1 MQSLWDATYV
11 VTDVETTGSH
21 PIENRIIEVGC
32 VVVHGGEITERIE
45 SLINPHQFIPP
56 FIEQLTGISNAEVFT
71 APEEQ
76 EVLPLLAQRLSQ
88 PGAVFVAHQELF
100 DWRFLAQGFQR
111 CGLAIG
117 EVPRLCTLRLARRLL
132 PASRKK
138 NLDAL
143 SAYYGIRIE
152 RRHRAL
158 GDAEATARI
167 LLCLLEE
174 AERNGI
180 ETLDQLLAF
189 QHQRHLRTLPKTV
202 LQAVK
207 PLLDALPETPGVYTM
222 YDRNGRVLYVGKASV
237 LADRVR
243 SYFQPSSDL
252 PHHIERMV
260 RQVRH
265 IEWEETP
272 SELSALV
279 REYECIRALQPPFNV
294 LYRSVRPAPLLRLT
308 DDAFPRLELTLQ
320 HDGTGEYF
328 GPFPQRGVAEE
339 LRSMLEEMFRLRRC
353 CGTLAPSAAARPC
366 FYFHLKR
373 CGAPCAMLQSAEAYA
388 ANVDRVRQIL
398 HGNVGWIID
407 RLRQQMI
414 EAAEQLHFERAEQ
427 LRRRIRQLEQ
437 LSVRLPVPSASLTY
451 MSAVIAVP
459 TVYEHTTVEI
469 FAFVRGR
476 LVAQQVVGRRA
487 SLEDMTTHLQN
498 ALCQTE
504 QPELSADDLAV
515 LRIVTTWM
523 YRHRDCYRAA
533 MLGSPDSVPAALS
546 EVVTAERVDSP
557 RRYEPIEEH

>member
-21 PIENRIIEVGC
+21 PIEHRIIEVGC
-32 VVVHGGEITERIE
+32 VVVRGGVITERIE

-71 APEEQ
+71 APDEHQ
-76 EVLPLLAQRLSQ
+76 VLPLVAQLLSQ

-111 CGLAIG
+111 CGISIDQ
-117 EVPRLCTLRLARRLL
+117 VPRLCTLRLARRLL
-132 PASRKK
+132 PAARKK

-174 AERNGI
+174 VERSGI

-189 QHQRHLRTLPKTV
+189 QYQRLSRTLPKAV
-202 LQAVK
+202 LRAVG

-222 YDRNGRVLYVGKASV
+222 YDGGGRVLYVGKASV

-252 PHHIERMV
+252 PSHIENMV
-260 RQVRH
+260 RHVRH

-272 SELSALV
+272 SELSALLL
-279 REYECIRALQPPFNV
+279 EYERIRALQPPFNV

-320 HDGTGEYF
+320 HDGSGEFF

-339 LRSMLEEMFRLRRC
+339 LRSMLEEMFYLRRC
-353 CGTLAPSAAARPC
+353 CGALVPSEAARPC

-373 CGAPCAMLQSAEAYA
+373 CGAPCALLQSADEYA

-398 HGNVGWIID
+398 HGNVGWIIE
-407 RLRQQMI
+407 RLRKQMND
-414 EAAEQLHFERAEQ
+414 AAEQLQFERAEQ
-427 LRRRIRQLEQ
+427 LRRRIQQLEQ

-459 TVYEHTTVEI
+459 TAYEPTTAEI

-476 LVAQQVVGRRA
+476 LVVQRVVGRRA
-487 SLEDMTTHLQN
+487 SLDEITKLLQN
-498 ALCQTE
+498 ALCQSE
-504 QPELSADDLAV
+504 QPELSADELAV
-515 LRIVTTWM
+515 LRIVTSWM

-533 MLGSPDSVPAALS
+533 ALDGPDSVHAALS
-546 EVVTAERVDSP
+546 EVLRAERADSP